1 MYFCS
6 RLTAN
11 TFKIFER
18 AKKFIYIDKNVQE
31 QTLLYLSELQTLETG
46 CFKRSGDLF
55 MPQGDKEDDLIYT
68 ILLAIALLESDY
80 STGKTMLEGALACVL
95 EASKS
100 EQSTYIQTMML
111 YVFTL
116 AEKSNERDN
125 LLNILKQKAVTE
137 AGAVHWERPDRQA
150 SPYFS
155 SWFTPLEVEM
165 ASYVLLSVA
174 KGPNVLEADLTYM
187 ATVALWLVRQQ
198 NSYGGFRTTQDT
210 TVALQ
215 ALSAYAALIYT
226 PNAQHNVIVKQGN
239 GQLYQ
244 LSLNQDNRLLVQR
257 QPLPTVPGE
266 YSVDVSGNGCC
277 LVQSTLRYYLPVS
290 QQNAAFSL
298 SVNSSADSCVNG
310 VAYTFTIGIA
320 VRYEANV
327 PIVYQGSREKSNMAI
342 IDLKMQSG
350 YTADYASLR
359 NLVDSK
365 VVSKTEQENGHVIL
379 YLDSVPK
386 ETISMSLKVEMGN
399 RVLNVQEATVLIYDY
414 YEPDENGAAKY
425 RHPCAAQG

>member
-1 MYFCS
+1 
-6 RLTAN
+6 
-11 TFKIFER
+11 
-18 AKKFIYIDKNVQE
+18 
-31 QTLLYLSELQTLETG
+31 
-46 CFKRSGDLF
+46 
-55 MPQGDKEDDLIYT
+55 
-68 ILLAIALLESDY
+68 
-80 STGKTMLEGALACVL
+80 
-95 EASKS
+95 
-100 EQSTYIQTMML
+100 
-111 YVFTL
+111 
-116 AEKSNERDN
+116 
-125 LLNILKQKAVTE
+125 
-137 AGAVHWERPDRQA
+137 
-150 SPYFS
+150 
-155 SWFTPLEVEM
+155 M

-327 PIVYQGSREKSNMAI
+327 PIVYNVGMATKEVEEKSNMAI

-414 YEPDENGAAKY
+414 YEPDENGAAQIQTPLCSSGL
-425 RHPCAAQG
+425 R